1 MNRFPAPLA
10 AHLGEQVTTL
20 CHCWRV
26 RRKDGVVLGF
36 TDHDAGVVADGT
48 AFQPRSGFAA
58 SEARQTL
65 GLASDAA
72 DVEGALSS
80 DDIRADDIAAGRF
93 DAAEVET
100 LVVNWRDPAQFAVLR
115 TATVGKITRGDN
127 RFVAELQGLGQA
139 LEARQGRTLRRSCDA
154 ELGDRRCGF
163 ALTAPGYRAAGRVA
177 AVGADGTL
185 TVAGVAGYPPGW
197 FSDGVLTVTDGADA
211 GRSARIALVLA
222 EAGQIVLSLDPS
234 GGVAPAAGSAVTVT
248 AGCDKAFSTCRTKF
262 ANTFNF
268 RGFPHLPGNDAGYAY
283 VTEGG
288 VFDGAPLVP

>member
-1 MNRFPAPLA
+1 MNGFPAPLA
-10 AHLGEQVTTL
+10 AHLGGAVTTL

-26 RRKDGVVLGF
+26 RRKDSVVLGF

-48 AFQPRSGFAA
+48 AFEPRSGFAA

-65 GLASDAA
+65 GLAGDAA

-80 DDIRADDIAAGRF
+80 DDIRAEDIATGRF
-93 DAAEVET
+93 DGAEVET
-100 LVVNWRDPAQFAVLR
+100 LVVNWRDPTQFAVLR
-115 TATVGKITRGDN
+115 TATVGKITRSDN
-127 RFVAELQGLGQA
+127 RFVAELNGIGQA
-139 LEARQGRTLRRSCDA
+139 LEASQGRTLRRTCDA
-154 ELGDRRCGF
+154 RLGDRRCGF
-163 ALTAPGYRAAGRVA
+163 ALSTPGYQAAGRVA
-177 AVGADGTL
+177 AAGADGTL

-197 FSDGVLTVTDGADA
+197 FTDGLLTVTDGADA
-211 GRSARIALVLA
+211 GRSARIALALA
-222 EAGQIVLSLDPS
+222 EAGQTLVSLDP
-234 GGVAPAAGSAVTVT
+234 GAGLAPASGSAVTLS

-262 ANTFNF
+262 ANSLNF